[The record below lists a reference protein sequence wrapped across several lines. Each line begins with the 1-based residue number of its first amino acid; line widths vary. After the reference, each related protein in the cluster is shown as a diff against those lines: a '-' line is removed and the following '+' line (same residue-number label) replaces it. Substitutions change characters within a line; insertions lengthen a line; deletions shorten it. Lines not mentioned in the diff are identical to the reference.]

1 MNSKYKIKFNNN
13 NVILPHVDHSVTEYE
28 MYQLCCDIKHT
39 LLAKRSASFFSQVC
53 VCVWALHVE
62 FLPFSTTLFCWLT
75 TYNCITIRK
84 TYLHTWNTSFT
95 TSSTCSIPS
104 SVRSTLIPK
113 KPNPRAPVRA
123 PPTRLLHQPFVRST
137 DSKLPGPSWPNR
149 WLR

>member
-1 MNSKYKIKFNNN
+1 VDRCHQIWNVSTVLWYKTYITSKVVSIFLQSTVCLGPSCEISPYLYRLICK
-13 NVILPHVDHSVTEYE
+13 LP
-28 MYQLCCDIKHT
+28 MRNCLT
-39 LLAKRSASFFSQVC
+39 L
-53 VCVWALHVE
+53 W
-62 FLPFSTTLFCWLT
+62 
-75 TYNCITIRK
+75 K

-123 PPTRLLHQPFVRST
+123 PPTRLLHQPFVLST